1 MQHTQT
7 FAEDRKRTEDT

>member
-7 FAEDRKRTEDT
+7 VQQCYN